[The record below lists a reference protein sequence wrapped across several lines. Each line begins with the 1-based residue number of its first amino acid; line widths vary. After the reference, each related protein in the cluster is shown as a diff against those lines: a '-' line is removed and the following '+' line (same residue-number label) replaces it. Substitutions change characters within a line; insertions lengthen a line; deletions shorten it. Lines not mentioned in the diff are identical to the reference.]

1 MINTTLNYILN
12 NNDIFRQVYQSPMP
26 ARTAFKIARLI
37 RELEKENT
45 TFNESRDKILE
56 KYAMR
61 DDNGAMMQED
71 NQVMISPDRAEDFQ
85 KEIDSLLKTS
95 VEINADKLTLDDL
108 ADVSLSPKQ
117 IIDLG
122 NFLEE

>member
-1 MINTTLNYILN
+1 MINTTLNDILN

-71 NQVMISPDRAEDFQ
+71 NQVMISPDRTEDFQ

>member
-1 MINTTLNYILN
+1 MINTTLNDILN

>member
-1 MINTTLNYILN
+1 MINTTLNDILN

-108 ADVSLSPKQ
+108 TDVSLSPKQ

>member
-1 MINTTLNYILN
+1 MINTTLNDILN

-61 DDNGAMMQED
+61 DDNGAMVQED

>member
-1 MINTTLNYILN
+1 MINTTLNDILN
-12 NNDIFRQVYQSPMP
+12 NNDIFRQVYQLPMP